1 MSFKIKGEFETKEEL
16 VHAVT
21 EVFTKFYDN
30 PETARVEPLKDIIR
44 MLKVKKDD
52 RGIELRKSAR
62 NKGKEVGALLPRR
75 PNNVYSG
82 NNRF

>member
-1 MSFKIKGEFETKEEL
+1 M
-16 VHAVT
+16 HAVT
-21 EVFTKFYDN
+21 EVFTSFYSN
-30 PETARVEPLKDIIR
+30 PATARVEPLKDIIR
-44 MLKVKKDD
+44 MLKVKKDE

-62 NKGKEVGALLPRR
+62 NKSKDLGVLLPRR